1 MLKFVATSVLSC
13 CGLLCCADCA
23 SACGGGCSCPC
34 SSMAMSAPMPAMPG
48 MPGMPMPPAPQA
60 SAGSQYRTYS
70 YQPGP
75 TYYRSYGR
83 TRSGGTPDAGR
94 KIRGE
99 Y

>member
-1 MLKFVATSVLSC
+1 MFKFVANCVLGC
-13 CGLLCCADCA
+13 CGMLCCADCTQ
-23 SACGGGCSCPC
+23 ACNGGCSCPC
-34 SSMAMSAPMPAMPG
+34 SPVAMSAPKPAVQD

-70 YQPGP
+70 YQPAP

-83 TRSGGTPDAGR
+83 TQASKWSDAGR
-94 KIRGE
+94 KIRGD